1 MSSSGDDCYF
11 YYYSKCAKGARCCF
25 RHSEPALGTELVC
38 KAWQNNRCVR
48 ANCPYRHMVID
59 NPRIQTPCYWE
70 NQPSGC
76 LKKHCLFKHTKP
88 RDEKLSYTDYNPPK
102 IDRELSSL
110 KKIYLQKC
118 SSIFGQKYR
127 LKRCKPADTYSQAAG
142 AAEEPPPN
150 VPLANNSCAVQKNAV
165 SRREGADADVFSSAA
180 EEGGS
185 GDDDSA
191 DSNEITVTVG
201 ATIDRFHELEE
212 QYGPFDR
219 SPPSKRKFTVRH
231 NADFPPQSPGD

>member
-1 MSSSGDDCYF
+1 MSSSGNDCYF
-11 YYYSKCAKGARCCF
+11 YYYSRCAKGERCCF

-76 LKKHCLFKHTKP
+76 LKKHCLFKHSKP
-88 RDEKLSYTDYNPPK
+88 RDEKMSYMDYNPPK
-102 IDRELSSL
+102 INRSL
-110 KKIYLQKC
+110 KRVHPVE
-118 SSIFGQKYR
+118 SHGQSPGSTEGPQGSP
-127 LKRCKPADTYSQAAG
+127 LVDNSAG
-142 AAEEPPPN
+142 
-150 VPLANNSCAVQKNAV
+150 VQKNAN
-165 SRREGADADVFSSAA
+165 SRSAVADADAACSGA
-180 EEGGS
+180 EENGS

-212 QYGPFDR
+212 RFGSFSR
-219 SPPSKRKFTVRH
+219 SPPRKSRLTIRH
-231 NADFPPQSPGD
+231 NADFPPQTPGD

>member
-1 MSSSGDDCYF
+1 MSSCGDDCYF

-88 RDEKLSYTDYNPPK
+88 RDEKLSYTDYSPPK
-102 IDRELSSL
+102 IDRD
-110 KKIYLQKC
+110 
-118 SSIFGQKYR
+118 
-127 LKRCKPADTYSQAAG
+127 LKRCKPAEPHGQPPG

-150 VPLANNSCAVQKNAV
+150 VPLADNSCAVQKNV
-165 SRREGADADVFSSAA
+165 GRRREGADADVSSSAA

-201 ATIDRFHELEE
+201 ATIDSALLFIDRFHELEE
-212 QYGPFDR
+212 QYGPFNR

-231 NADFPPQSPGD
+231 NADFPSQTPGD